1 MLRDVLREEEGEL
14 VVVSAVA
21 NEPKVKINLSI
32 SNELKQT
39 RVHSNGP
46 PLDFALCE
54 STDRVRRQ
62 DISATY

>member
-1 MLRDVLREEEGEL
+1 MLRDVLSEEEGEL

-21 NEPKVKINLSI
+21 NEPKVKINL

-54 STDRVRRQ
+54 STDRARRQ
-62 DISATY
+62 DRFR